1 MTSTKN
7 KTTSFFGNL
16 YRVFRTRDA
25 YPLLFIIIPI
35 IYLMAIDPV
44 SFTLVWF
51 VGQQVGRGALVFVFF
66 LVAWDFNDSRKLFK
80 ATRDKKRYIL
90 LGVILVVLLVYYYF
104 RVFNGFFQRPL
115 IDPST
120 GTPMDTAF
128 TTYVRVYVTSQLGV
142 SQEST
147 LSFLLAMDFVGY
159 AVYCIA
165 ATALLYSVR
174 SIRLMT
180 LPVIYL
186 VGLGIL
192 DAMDAYFPE
201 DSLAFLQVWVYLI
214 WNVVVFLLSL
224 MGFHTNLDAARAP
237 LNLPSLILRG
247 NQLFLWGY
255 KGYVG
260 LAIYW
265 PSSGVVSMIIYS
277 LVILVLMV
285 KLDAPRK
292 RKVVYAVI
300 GAVGT
305 YFVNVIRITL
315 IVLYITYVSSN
326 FQAFHASIGEV
337 LFIAWIFIYLL
348 AVIHYENLH
357 PPKPRTTSAAVKQ
370 PKPRPTVGRGA
381 APRKMPSR
389 KARQQSKPNA

>member
-1 MTSTKN
+1 MASSKN
-7 KTTSFFGNL
+7 SISGFFRNL
-16 YRVFRTRDA
+16 YNVFKTRDA
-25 YPLLFIIIPI
+25 NPLLFIIFPI
-35 IYLMAIDPV
+35 IYLIVIDPV

-66 LVAWDFNDSRKLFK
+66 LVAWDFNDSRKLFT
-80 ATRDKKRYIL
+80 ATSDKRRYIM
-90 LGVILVVLLVYYYF
+90 LGIILVVLLVYYYF
-104 RVFNGFFQRPL
+104 RVFNGFFERPP
-115 IDPST
+115 IDPTT

-128 TTYVRVYVTSQLGV
+128 TTSVRVYVTSQLGV

-147 LSFLLAMDFVGY
+147 LSFLLAMDFVAY
-159 AVYCIA
+159 AVYCLA

-186 VGLGIL
+186 MGLGIL
-192 DAMDAYFPE
+192 DTMDAYFPE

-224 MGFHTNLDAARAP
+224 MGFHTNVNTATAP
-237 LNLPSLILRG
+237 LYLPSLILRG

-277 LVILVLMV
+277 LVIVVLMV

-292 RKVVYAVI
+292 RKAAYAVI

-326 FQAFHASIGEV
+326 FEAFHASIGEV

-348 AVIHYENLH
+348 AVIRYENRYS
-357 PPKPRTTSAAVKQ
+357 PRQPKPTRMKQARPRRTPSPADSPHRTTSKD
-370 PKPRPTVGRGA
+370 REL
-381 APRKMPSR
+381 
-389 KARQQSKPNA
+389 

>member
-1 MTSTKN
+1 MTGEN
-7 KTTSFFGNL
+7 GIVGFFRNL
-16 YRVFRTRDA
+16 CNVFRTRNA
-25 YPLLFIIIPI
+25 YPLLFIIFPI
-35 IYLMAIDPV
+35 LYLIVIDPV

-66 LVAWDFNDSRKLFK
+66 LVAWDFNDSSKLFS
-80 ATRDKKRYIL
+80 ATRDKRRYLI
-90 LGVILVVLLVYYYF
+90 LGVLLVALLVYYYF
-104 RVFNGFFQRPL
+104 RVFNGFFERPAV
-115 IDPST
+115 DQTT

-142 SQEST
+142 SQKST
-147 LSFLLAMDFVGY
+147 LSFLLAMDFVFY
-159 AVYCIA
+159 ALYCLA
-165 ATALLYSVR
+165 AAGLSYSVR

-186 VGLGIL
+186 VGIGIL
-192 DAMDAYFPE
+192 DTMDAYFPE

-224 MGFHTNLDAARAP
+224 MGFHTHVDSSTAP
-237 LNLPSLILRG
+237 VNLPSLILQG
-247 NQLFLWGY
+247 NQLFLWGC

-277 LVILVLMV
+277 LVIVVLMV
-285 KLDAPRK
+285 KLDAPRT
-292 RKVVYAVI
+292 RKAVYAII
-300 GAVGT
+300 GALGT

-315 IVLYITYVSSN
+315 IVLYITYVSSD
-326 FQAFHASIGEV
+326 FEAFHASIGEI

-357 PPKPRTTSAAVKQ
+357 PTKLLAPATRKRSKSQPTSNSTSARRTNSK
-370 PKPRPTVGRGA
+370 
-381 APRKMPSR
+381 SR
-389 KARQQSKPNA
+389 NL